1 MPDDRTYPLGVP
13 SPMDDADAVEFIG
26 MIAPQ
31 QYSEIIPPT
40 GPVVDPPFTIA
51 FAQAH
56 EDAGFDR
63 VLIGYFSSAPDGF
76 IVASWVLQATARLGV
91 LLAHRPGFVAPTV
104 AARKLATLDQFSGGR
119 LALHVI
125 TGGSDADQAKDGD
138 FLDKASRYR
147 RTDEY
152 LDVLRRTWTATEPFD
167 VDGEFYRVRRAYS
180 AVRCVRQ
187 PHLPIYF
194 GGSSD
199 EAVTVSAKHA
209 DVYALW
215 GEPLA
220 EAAAHIKEVKA
231 AAAAYGREPRIS
243 LSTRPILAATD
254 AEAWDRAYAILD
266 QIQAQGPRPG
276 RGPAP
281 ENVGSQRLLAAAAK
295 GDVLDRCLFTPL
307 ATASGARGNSTA
319 LVGSVDT
326 VADALLDYYD
336 IGVTTFL
343 IRGYDPY
350 DDAIGYGDLITAVRD
365 RLARYRRPRSAGS

>member
-1 MPDDRTYPLGVP
+1 MP
-13 SPMDDADAVEFIG
+13 VEFIG

-31 QYSEIIPPT
+31 EYSEIIPPT
-40 GPVVDPPFTIA
+40 GPIA
-51 FAQAH
+51 DAEFAVRFARAH
-56 EDAGFDR
+56 EDSGFDR
-63 VLIGYFSSAPDGF
+63 VLIGYFSFAPDGF
-76 IVASWVLQATARLGV
+76 IVASWVLQATTTLGV

-125 TGGSDADQAKDGD
+125 TGGSDEEQARDGD
-138 FLDKASRYR
+138 FLDKAARYR

-152 LDVLRRTWTATEPFD
+152 LDVVRRTWTSTEPFD
-167 VDGEFYRVRRAYS
+167 FDGEFYTVKRS
-180 AVRCVRQ
+180 FSGVRCVRE
-187 PHLPIYF
+187 PYLPIYF

-199 EAVTVSAKHA
+199 EAVAVSAKHA

-220 EAAAHIKEVKA
+220 ESAAHIAKVKA
-231 AAAAYGREPRIS
+231 AAAVYGRSPGIS

-254 AEAWDRAYAILD
+254 AEAWDRAHRILE
-266 QIQAQGPRPG
+266 QVTS
-276 RGPAP
+276 RGGDVPAP
-281 ENVGSQRLLAAAAK
+281 ENVGSQRLLAAAAQ

-307 ATASGARGNSTA
+307 ATATGARGNSTA

-326 VADALLDYYD
+326 VAEALLDYYD

-343 IRGYDPY
+343 IRGYNPY
-350 DDAIGYGDLITAVRD
+350 DDAVQYGELVERVRAKVAERERDLATAV
-365 RLARYRRPRSAGS
+365 